1 MRRSSPLRGALAA
14 ALLLALAACRGD
26 GGDAPLAVESA
37 PATVEALPP
46 STVTLVNFDASGKPL
61 SRFDTRGSQVDAH
74 GGEIRWFEGR
84 YYLYGE
90 TYGCGF
96 EWHKLAASPFC
107 GFRVYSSPNLVEWTD
122 HGPLFGVASWEPWQA
137 RCHGWSNGCFRPH
150 VVFNRST
157 GKYVLWVNVYD
168 RPVSYYVLES
178 DSPAGPFVERGSPT
192 LAFNTAGP
200 SGKINNGDENLF
212 VDDDGTGY
220 VVYTEWAK
228 GRGNI
233 VVEQLT
239 PDYLS
244 GTGRYASLG
253 VSQTESPTLFK
264 RNGIYYVLLGDP
276 NCAYCQ
282 TGTAYFTASAPLG
295 PWSTGKRISATSCGG
310 QPGHVSQLPTPDGGS
325 WYLYQSDL
333 WLNSD
338 GREGGDLNQAP
349 APQFWA
355 PLRFDDRGR
364 IQPITCERSYG
375 VPALLAAPP
384 VREAD
389 ARRLQCDVATPAGR
403 PALMR
408 EFRFVAARS
417 GRARSVTVNTYQR
430 GEPTAALLVDL
441 RGVGDGGAV
450 AHSTI
455 FEPKRG
461 AWDAPADPSW
471 AARPLE
477 VLLDVPVEAGR
488 EYAVR
493 LRSATSRGCYGY
505 AFRPG
510 ASAEAANSWVSA
522 DGGASW
528 TRESGQAVEVALA
541 VEPAPSGS

>member
-1 MRRSSPLRGALAA
+1 VRRSTCLRGALAA
-14 ALLLALAACRGD
+14 ALLLAAAAC
-26 GGDAPLAVESA
+26 GGEGRDAPLEVESVS
-37 PATVEALPP
+37 ATVEPLPP
-46 STVTLVNFDASGKPL
+46 STVTLVNFDASGRPL
-61 SRFDTRGSQVDAH
+61 ARFDTRGSQVDAH
-74 GGEIRWFEGR
+74 GGEIRWFDGR

-178 DSPAGPFVERGSPT
+178 DSPLGPFVERGPPT

-200 SGKINNGDENLF
+200 PGQINNGDENLF

-220 VVYTEWAK
+220 VVYTEWAR

-233 VVEQLT
+233 VVEELT
-239 PDYLS
+239 PDYLN
-244 GTGRYASLG
+244 GTGRYSSLG
-253 VSQTESPTLFK
+253 VAYTESPTLFK

-282 TGTAYFTASAPLG
+282 TGTAYFTAPTPLG
-295 PWSTGKRISATSCGG
+295 PWSSSRRISATSCGG

-338 GREGGDLNQAP
+338 GKEGGDLNQAP

-364 IQPITCERSYG
+364 IQPLTCERSYG
-375 VPALLAAPP
+375 VPARLAAPP
-384 VREAD
+384 AREAD
-389 ARRLQCDVATPAGR
+389 ARRLQCDVAAPPGR

-417 GRARSVTVNTYQR
+417 GRAGSVTVNTYQR
-430 GEPTAALLVDL
+430 GEPTAALLVEL
-441 RGVGDGGAV
+441 RAVGDGGAV

-471 AARPLE
+471 AARPLD

-510 ASAEAANSWVSA
+510 APAAAANSWVST

-528 TRESGQAVEVALA
+528 TQEAGQAVDVSVQ
-541 VEPAPSGS
+541 VEPAAPGS